1 MMAFSGHEQLCPQ
14 KGLVDTQDQEL
25 QVRAPGRKQ
34 RRRTIQERR
43 EIVEETLVAGTSVS
57 RVARRHDVNANQVF
71 YWRKLYREGQ
81 LGGERTTQLLPV
93 KFRDDRTAKA
103 EEGDGLAVRLGT
115 MEIKLPKGTLRIS
128 GSVDVVAL
136 RAVLECLV
144 G

>member
-1 MMAFSGHEQLCPQ
+1 
-14 KGLVDTQDQEL
+14 
-25 QVRAPGRKQ
+25 
-34 RRRTIQERR
+34 
-43 EIVEETLVAGTSVS
+43 VEETLVAGASVS

-81 LGGERTTQLLPV
+81 LGGDRTTQLLPV
-93 KFRDDRTAKA
+93 KVRDDRTAKA
-103 EEGDGLAVRLGT
+103 EEGDGLAVRLGA

-128 GSVDVVAL
+128 GAVDVVAL